1 MIRIALLGATGSIGA
16 AAQALARA
24 HGDRLRLVSLAARG
38 NAEALVRAAE
48 EFGVR
53 RIALVE
59 PEAAR
64 RARAGFH
71 GEVLEGEEA
80 LVQLAQA
87 PDVDVVVNALVGS
100 AGLASTIAALSAGKR
115 VALANKESVVL
126 AGELLARVAAEGGGT
141 IVPVD
146 SEHSGLHQLIAGAG
160 GAGPARGRPLEE
172 IRRVTLTASGGP
184 FLRRDPATLERV
196 TPEEVLRHPT
206 WSMGERITV
215 DSATLMNKGFELIE
229 ARWLFGIDPARI
241 EVVIHPQSIVHAM
254 VEFVDGSVLAQLS
267 CPDMRLPLFYA
278 LSYPERWTSE
288 LPRLDLA
295 ALGSLTFEAP
305 DPARCPGLALARRAL
320 ESGGTAPAVLNAADE
335 EAVRLFLARKIR
347 YTDLMPMVEE
357 VLAARDT
364 TAAGAV
370 PLTIES
376 IRAADEWA
384 RARLADI
391 AMARSAR

>member
-24 HGDRLRLVSLAARG
+24 HKDRLRLVSLAARG

-64 RARAGFH
+64 RVRAGFH

-87 PDVDVVVNALVGS
+87 GDVDVVVNALVGS

-146 SEHSGLHQLIAGAG
+146 SEHSGLHQLIAGAA
-160 GAGPARGRPLEE
+160 GAADRGRPLEE

-184 FLRRDPATLERV
+184 FLRRDPATLDSV

-278 LSYPERWTSE
+278 LSYPERWVSE

-305 DPARCPGLALARRAL
+305 DPARSPGLALARRAL

-347 YTDLMPMVEE
+347 YTDIMPMVEE

-364 TAAGAV
+364 AGGGAV
-370 PLTIES
+370 PLTLEA

-384 RARLADI
+384 RARLADLV
-391 AMARSAR
+391 MARSPR